1 MENFARVR
9 IYSSID
15 TVHPSLFGVERL
27 ARWCVE
33 AVSAQLTPRTAARL
47 LNEAAAV
54 SELVSGKAGLVR
66 PLLHWAG
73 DNIATLRDRWSDRI

>member
-1 MENFARVR
+1 MENFAKVR
-9 IYSSID
+9 IDSSIHP
-15 TVHPSLFGVERL
+15 VHPSLFGVERL
-27 ARWCVE
+27 ARGCVE

-54 SELVSGKAGLVR
+54 SELVAGKAGLVR

-73 DNIATLRDRWSDRI
+73 DNIATLRDR

>member
-1 MENFARVR
+1 MENFAKVR
-9 IYSSID
+9 IDSSIH
-15 TVHPSLFGVERL
+15 TVLPSLFGVERL

-54 SELVSGKAGLVR
+54 SELVAGKAGLVR

-73 DNIATLRDRWSDRI
+73 DNIATLRDR

>member
-1 MENFARVR
+1 M
-9 IYSSID
+9 
-15 TVHPSLFGVERL
+15 FGVERL

-54 SELVSGKAGLVR
+54 SELVAGKAGLVR

>member
-1 MENFARVR
+1 MENFAKVR
-9 IYSSID
+9 IDSSIHI
-15 TVHPSLFGVERL
+15 VNPSLFGVERL

-54 SELVSGKAGLVR
+54 SELVAGKAGLVR

-73 DNIATLRDRWSDRI
+73 DNIATLRDR

>member
-1 MENFARVR
+1 MENFAKVR
-9 IYSSID
+9 IDSSIH
-15 TVHPSLFGVERL
+15 TVNPSLFGVERL

-54 SELVSGKAGLVR
+54 SELVAGKAGLVR

-73 DNIATLRDRWSDRI
+73 DNIATLRDR